1 MVVSF
6 IFLAETRFCPERS
19 GEVAS
24 FWLVCAKAVT
34 LDASAV
40 SIVFWCCAVAG
51 AAVATPPT
59 RVSRLSALGRIEG
72 VCFIRSK
79 RYAEM
84 FFPPAAFYDFFG
96 GMICSFCVR
105 ISLRFVASFQRTA
118 ANVGVFS
125 VIMMF

>member
-19 GEVAS
+19 GEVGS

-40 SIVFWCCAVAG
+40 SVVFWCCAVAG

-72 VCFIRSK
+72 DCFMRSK
-79 RYAEM
+79 RYAEV
-84 FFPPAAFYDFFG
+84 FFPSAAFYAFG
-96 GMICSFCVR
+96 GE
-105 ISLRFVASFQRTA
+105 
-118 ANVGVFS
+118 
-125 VIMMF
+125 